1 MANGNDKA
9 EQRRRGVGDENLT
22 DLVQEFRKQRR
33 ARNVRA
39 LGQGLS
45 GLGRTMRG
53 QAADVDTD
61 FILGGTE
68 GQDAW
73 MTAEEKRKEL
83 RDLELQQR
91 QEQLQR
97 DKMDLQQ
104 RQALMSFIDSAMS
117 RKLSREEGRLNR
129 EQKERLAAAQMRV
142 QGARTRI
149 QQNDQN
155 TKLMG
160 AVAADAAQILET
172 EEARQRVK
180 NYKDNLA
187 KEGYIIVPG
196 DETRSGR
203 ILDAPIV
210 RREDVDKLIN
220 LNPTALGYFSR
231 GGKKVE
237 DLTQQELETAIGEA
251 YLNSQVSR
259 SQFFKDIDKSAGI
272 DRARLAND
280 AARTAKAEIPKYQEA
295 AVMEAT
301 KRLAGVPAN
310 ATNPLSNLDSA
321 SRVELEMALAERGLN
336 MRVASPGGAGSPSDY
351 AIYEQQRNRTKA
363 VSSAATTGVARIA
376 AASPEVFDPTEIAQ
390 IQEVARMMGFQPT
403 KSASEAIE
411 AAKVSAGREGVTD
424 TQAAAQAAQQ
434 VRQEQPAQESWLGIP
449 GLKKPSDPREE
460 SLQAM
465 QMIADMPELPP
476 LQQARKQLVQSP
488 EFLRYQ
494 KERGYTDERETVR
507 QMVKEARQQ
516 DRQAARDT
524 RSAVRENKQLGI
536 VPETPEEM
544 AKRKETQNKVKEPEA
559 PVEGAIG

>member
-187 KEGYIIVPG
+187 EEGYIIVPG

-210 RREDVDKLIN
+210 RREDVENLID
-220 LNPTALGYFSR
+220 TAPF
-231 GGKKVE
+231 GKTNIE

-251 YLNSQVSR
+251 YLNSQMSR
-259 SQFFKDIDKSAGI
+259 SQFFKNIDQSAEI

-310 ATNPLSNLDSA
+310 ATNPLANLDSA

-434 VRQEQPAQESWLGIP
+434 VRQEQPVQESWLGIP

-524 RSAVRENKQLGI
+524 RRAVRENKQLGI

-544 AKRKETQNKVKEPEA
+544 AKRKETQNEVREPEA
-559 PVEGAIG
+559 PVEGGIG

>member
-1 MANGNDKA
+1 
-9 EQRRRGVGDENLT
+9 
-22 DLVQEFRKQRR
+22 
-33 ARNVRA
+33 
-39 LGQGLS
+39 
-45 GLGRTMRG
+45 
-53 QAADVDTD
+53 
-61 FILGGTE
+61 
-68 GQDAW
+68 
-73 MTAEEKRKEL
+73 
-83 RDLELQQR
+83 
-91 QEQLQR
+91 
-97 DKMDLQQ
+97 
-104 RQALMSFIDSAMS
+104 
-117 RKLSREEGRLNR
+117 
-129 EQKERLAAAQMRV
+129 
-142 QGARTRI
+142 
-149 QQNDQN
+149 
-155 TKLMG
+155 MG
-160 AVAADAAQILET
+160 AVADDAAQILET

-187 KEGYIIVPG
+187 EEGYIIVPG

-210 RREDVDKLIN
+210 RQEDVENLID
-220 LNPTALGYFSR
+220 TAPF
-231 GGKKVE
+231 GKTNIE

-259 SQFFKDIDKSAGI
+259 SQFFKDIDKSAEI

-310 ATNPLSNLDSA
+310 ATNPLANLDSA

-434 VRQEQPAQESWLGIP
+434 VRQEQPAQESG
-449 GLKKPSDPREE
+449 
-460 SLQAM
+460 
-465 QMIADMPELPP
+465 
-476 LQQARKQLVQSP
+476 
-488 EFLRYQ
+488 
-494 KERGYTDERETVR
+494 
-507 QMVKEARQQ
+507 
-516 DRQAARDT
+516 
-524 RSAVRENKQLGI
+524 
-536 VPETPEEM
+536 
-544 AKRKETQNKVKEPEA
+544 
-559 PVEGAIG
+559 

>member
-1 MANGNDKA
+1 
-9 EQRRRGVGDENLT
+9 
-22 DLVQEFRKQRR
+22 
-33 ARNVRA
+33 
-39 LGQGLS
+39 
-45 GLGRTMRG
+45 MRG

-187 KEGYIIVPG
+187 EEGYIIVPG

-210 RREDVDKLIN
+210 RREDVENLID
-220 LNPTALGYFSR
+220 TAPF
-231 GGKKVE
+231 GKTNIE

-251 YLNSQVSR
+251 YLNSQMSR
-259 SQFFKDIDKSAGI
+259 SQFFKNIDQSAEI

-310 ATNPLSNLDSA
+310 ATNPLANLDSA

-434 VRQEQPAQESWLGIP
+434 VRQEQPVQESWLGIP

-524 RSAVRENKQLGI
+524 RRAVRENKQLGI

-544 AKRKETQNKVKEPEA
+544 AKRKETQNEVREPEA
-559 PVEGAIG
+559 PVEGGIG

>member
-97 DKMDLQQ
+97 DKMDFQQ

-149 QQNDQN
+149 QQDERNA
-155 TKLMG
+155 KLMG
-160 AVAADAAQILET
+160 AVADDAAQILET

-187 KEGYIIVPG
+187 EEGYIIVPG

-210 RREDVDKLIN
+210 RQEDVENLID
-220 LNPTALGYFSR
+220 TAPF
-231 GGKKVE
+231 GKTNIE

-259 SQFFKDIDKSAGI
+259 SQFFKDIDKSAEI

-310 ATNPLSNLDSA
+310 ATNPLANLDSA

-516 DRQAARDT
+516 DMQAARDT
-524 RSAVRENKQLGI
+524 RRAVRENKQLGI

-544 AKRKETQNKVKEPEA
+544 AKRKETQNEVREPEA
-559 PVEGAIG
+559 PVEGGIG